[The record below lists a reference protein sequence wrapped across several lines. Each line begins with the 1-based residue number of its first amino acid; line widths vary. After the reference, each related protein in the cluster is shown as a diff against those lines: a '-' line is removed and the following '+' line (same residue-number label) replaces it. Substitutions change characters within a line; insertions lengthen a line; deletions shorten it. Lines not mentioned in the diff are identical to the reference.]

1 LVIGFIGAGRT
12 GCTIGK
18 YLSGHTAIAGYY
30 SRTRQSAD
38 DAAAFTQSKAFYSL
52 EALIDSCDTVFI
64 TTPDRAISEVWECI
78 RHYNLKD
85 KIICH
90 FSGSLSSGIFSEIER
105 TGASCCSVHPMYAS
119 SNKYTS
125 YLQFN
130 EACLSI
136 EGQDFA
142 VHKMKEIFG
151 EELHHKVFTI
161 NPCDKA
167 KYHAAAVFASNY
179 VTGMLHIA
187 VRLLKECGFE
197 ERDALG
203 LVSSVVTGNINS
215 VLERGT
221 VDALTGPIERNDIST
236 VQGHLDVLG
245 DKDICKIYK
254 DIGKVLVSIAE
265 EKNTGTDYAG
275 LKDVLS

>member
-1 LVIGFIGAGRT
+1 MVIGFIGAGRT

-52 EALIDSCDTVFI
+52 EALIDSCDMVFI

-90 FSGSLSSGIFSEIER
+90 FSGSLSSGIFSGIER

-142 VHKMKEIFG
+142 VHQVKELFG
-151 EELHHKVFTI
+151 EEVHHKVFTI

>member
-1 LVIGFIGAGRT
+1 
-12 GCTIGK
+12 
-18 YLSGHTAIAGYY
+18 
-30 SRTRQSAD
+30 
-38 DAAAFTQSKAFYSL
+38 
-52 EALIDSCDTVFI
+52 
-64 TTPDRAISEVWECI
+64 
-78 RHYNLKD
+78 
-85 KIICH
+85 
-90 FSGSLSSGIFSEIER
+90 
-105 TGASCCSVHPMYAS
+105 M
-119 SNKYTS
+119 
-125 YLQFN
+125 
-130 EACLSI
+130 
-136 EGQDFA
+136 
-142 VHKMKEIFG
+142 HKMKELFG

>member
-1 LVIGFIGAGRT
+1 
-12 GCTIGK
+12 
-18 YLSGHTAIAGYY
+18 
-30 SRTRQSAD
+30 
-38 DAAAFTQSKAFYSL
+38 
-52 EALIDSCDTVFI
+52 
-64 TTPDRAISEVWECI
+64 
-78 RHYNLKD
+78 
-85 KIICH
+85 
-90 FSGSLSSGIFSEIER
+90 
-105 TGASCCSVHPMYAS
+105 
-119 SNKYTS
+119 
-125 YLQFN
+125 
-130 EACLSI
+130 
-136 EGQDFA
+136 
-142 VHKMKEIFG
+142 
-151 EELHHKVFTI
+151 
-161 NPCDKA
+161 
-167 KYHAAAVFASNY
+167 
-179 VTGMLHIA
+179 MLHIA